1 MGGRDPR
8 ELGGHWRTAQRIAVH
23 EPDAALTPWVER
35 LWAASWDYADPYRQK
50 IVPLPQVHVTVVT
63 RGAGGADAGA
73 RDALAAREAAGDA
86 LAPRVV
92 GPASRHVI
100 RELAGRGAVVGA
112 AFRPGVFRAV
122 AGQPVSALVDRA
134 LDAAAVPGL
143 AGEPG
148 WGGSLSGWL
157 RAHLPEAGPGR
168 AAREAGDLV
177 ARVAADPT
185 IARVERLA
193 AAAGLGVRTLQRLF
207 AEHVGLGPKWVIRR
221 YRLQEVVAR
230 LEVGGPVDWADL
242 AATLGYADQAHLSR
256 DFADLFGEPPTWYA
270 RRYPP
275 A

>member
-1 MGGRDPR
+1 VDGRDPR

-23 EPDAALTPWVER
+23 EPDAALAPWVER
-35 LWAASWDYADPYRQK
+35 LWSASWEYAEPYRQK
-50 IVPLPQVHVTVVT
+50 IVPLPQVHVSVIGVGGTQR
-63 RGAGGADAGA
+63 RGAAAPDAGH
-73 RDALAAREAAGDA
+73 RG
-86 LAPRVV
+86 PRVV
-92 GPASRHVI
+92 GPASRHIV
-100 RELAGRGAVVGA
+100 RELTGRGSVVGA
-112 AFRPGVFRAV
+112 AFRPGVFRAL
-122 AGQPVSALVDRA
+122 AGQTMSGLVDRE
-134 LDAAAVPGL
+134 LDVAEVPGL

-148 WGGSLSGWL
+148 WPAASLADWL
-157 RAHLPEAGPGR
+157 RAHLPDDGPGR
-168 AAREAGDLV
+168 AAQEAGQLV

-185 IARVERLA
+185 IARVDRLA

-230 LEVGGPVDWADL
+230 LEAGGPVDWADL

-275 A
+275 V